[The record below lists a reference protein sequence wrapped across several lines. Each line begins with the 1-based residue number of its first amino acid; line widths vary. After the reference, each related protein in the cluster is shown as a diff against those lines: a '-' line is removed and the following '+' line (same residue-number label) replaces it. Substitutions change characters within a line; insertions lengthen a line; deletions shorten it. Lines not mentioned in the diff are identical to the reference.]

1 MRILNIICSGI
12 LIISLAVL
20 GTYNYKRYIS
30 YDEDGPEIV
39 IESDEIA
46 VSIHDDQSVLLQGVT
61 AFDTQDGDVTDSI
74 GIVSISGFIDD
85 DYTTRQVNYV
95 AFDDDSH
102 VASASRKMVYTD
114 YQTIHF
120 SLDAPLRFPMQ
131 SSNINILKLLHAKD
145 CIDGDISNTII
156 FSDNSLIQADIASE
170 YDVVI
175 QASNS
180 VGEIKELPVTIRIY
194 DSEKEIGLPQI
205 VLSDYLVYTKVGE
218 KIDPKKFIRSVRLG
232 GVEYLVT
239 EGEGTFAVDTY
250 DMSREEKKAFVKKKP
265 EVNIDLFN
273 YEDNI
278 DYNTPG
284 VYEIKYSIETF
295 NGDRGTVYQIVVVE

>member
-232 GVEYLVT
+232 
-239 EGEGTFAVDTY
+239 Y